1 MFNTP
6 DRRRPTFKGS
16 IRWVLYVLL
25 ALAGVGVFG
34 YVFYRIIVVLLGT
47 VLQFWY
53 RYTQNLVLLWLF
65 SLLTLV
71 LIGLFLYFLVVR
83 RAEYLKGESGG
94 ITSFSDLSDSAGVSS
109 SSGEFSDFDDFDDGW
124 Y

>member
-6 DRRRPTFKGS
+6 DKRRSNPKGVL
-16 IRWVLYVLL
+16 RWVL
-25 ALAGVGVFG
+25 VGFLVILGLGIFG
-34 YVFYRIIVVLLGT
+34 FVFYRIFVVLLGT

-65 SLLTLV
+65 SLLTLALV
-71 LIGLFLYFLVVR
+71 GLFIYFLIVR
-83 RAEYLKGESGG
+83 RAEYLKGENGG
-94 ITSFSDLSDSAGVSS
+94 STSFSDISNSVGSS
-109 SSGEFSDFDDFDDGW
+109 TSSNEFDDFDDGW